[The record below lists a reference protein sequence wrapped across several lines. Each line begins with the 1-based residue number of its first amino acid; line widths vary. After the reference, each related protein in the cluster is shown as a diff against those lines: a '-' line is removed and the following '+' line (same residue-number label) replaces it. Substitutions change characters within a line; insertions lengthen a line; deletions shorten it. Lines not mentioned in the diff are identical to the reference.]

1 LSTRTL
7 SGPEPPP
14 PEIAEAVEAIRK
26 QLAQA
31 LEHERQGERG
41 EASAMTDQAIE
52 AAKARG
58 YRPVLA
64 EALVRRADL
73 LVGNQTAAACRQAE
87 DQYREALQV
96 ADAERHGELS
106 AKIWS
111 RLGLLSLR
119 RNTETREAREHWRN
133 AATICGGGGDGN
145 HQATANH
152 QAKLH
157 HLLAEI
163 HFRDGRYAEAAA
175 EEQRAIILISGA
187 ADQRIQLS
195 RFYDGLAKS
204 LKQLDKVEDALSMH
218 QQAVDLAKGALCA
231 SHPTVIK
238 LKMNYGLTLK
248 KAGEFGEAFTK
259 LDGALNDIPPGSRD
273 ECLDAGIIHGCL
285 SELSYADGKLDEAL
299 EHARKSQDIY
309 KRIDAPDHRRAEAW
323 INIGNVELKRKNF
336 AAALDMYQKA
346 RKLRVELVRSHHQV
360 GVNEGSIA
368 EALIGLSRFD
378 EAMVHLGEARRI
390 LASSHDRETQG
401 WLLMLRGKALVGRNK
416 LKKAIPLLEQALSLC
431 DGCRDESNLACTK
444 WTLARALRRKGRSP
458 ERVRKL
464 SEEAHALFTKLG
476 IHEARN
482 DDAA

>member
-26 QLAQA
+26 QIAQA
-31 LEHERQGERG
+31 LAHERQGKRR
-41 EASAMTDQAIE
+41 EAWAMADQALE
-52 AAKARG
+52 AATALG
-58 YRPVLA
+58 YRPVHA
-64 EALVRRADL
+64 EALVQRADL
-73 LVGNQTAAACRQAE
+73 LVGDHTAAACKQAE
-87 DQYREALQV
+87 DQYRKALEL
-96 ADAERHGELS
+96 ADAERYEQL
-106 AKIWS
+106 AATIWS
-111 RLGLLSLR
+111 RLALLSLR
-119 RNTETREAREHWRN
+119 RRAGTQEAREHWRS
-133 AATICGGGGDGN
+133 AATICGGAGD
-145 HQATANH
+145 ASH

-175 EEQRAIILISGA
+175 EEHRAIILISGA
-187 ADQRIQLS
+187 ADQQVQLS
-195 RFYDGLAKS
+195 RFYDGLAKA
-204 LKQLDKVEDALSMH
+204 LKQLDKVKDALSMH
-218 QQAVDLAKGALCA
+218 SRAVDLAAGALCP

-238 LKMNYGLTLK
+238 LKMNHGLTLK
-248 KAGEFGEAFTK
+248 KNGQFEDAFTT
-259 LDGALNDIPPGSRD
+259 LDGALRGIPEESRG
-273 ECLDAGIIHGCL
+273 ECLDAGIILGCL

-299 EHARKSQDIY
+299 KHAHASHEIY
-309 KRIDAPDHRRAEAW
+309 ERIEAPDHRRAEACV
-323 INIGNVELKRKNF
+323 NLGNVELKRKNF
-336 AAALDMYQKA
+336 AAALEMYQKA
-346 RKLRVELVRSHHQV
+346 RKLRHELVRSHYQV

-378 EAMVHLGEARRI
+378 EAMVHLAEARRI

-401 WLLMLRGKALVGRNK
+401 WILMLRGKALVGRNK
-416 LKKAIPLLEQALSLC
+416 LRKAIPLLEQALSLC
-431 DGCRDESNLACTK
+431 EKDRDQSNLACTK

-464 SEEAHALFTKLG
+464 SEEAHALFTQLG